1 MARGTTEATI
11 NTEGRIAITNL
22 RGYALHFRDSDNRSD
37 IMIPAGVK
45 GWKGLTYREVENQVA
60 MDNKMFTGSDTKGS
74 NARIVIDDESV
85 RKAIF
90 HIDNID
96 ELNTKTLSLD
106 SVKNL
111 LKITDIKAFRAE
123 ITKYVNNEGDKQ
135 AFIDLA
141 SQAGIDKATVA
152 QKNAIEKI
160 TGYKFSKK
168 AEDGE

>member
-1 MARGTTEATI
+1 MAKETADVMV

-37 IMIPAGVK
+37 IRIPAGVR

-60 MDNKMFTGSDTKGS
+60 MGNKMFTGNDTKGS
-74 NARIVIDDESV
+74 NARIIIDDEAA

-90 HIDNID
+90 HIDD
-96 ELNTKTLSLD
+96 VKELNTDTLSLS
-106 SVKNL
+106 SVKAL
-111 LKITDIKAFRAE
+111 LKITDMRKFRTE
-123 ITKYVNNEGDKQ
+123 ITKYVSNEGDKQ

-141 SQAGIDKATVA
+141 TQAGIDKATVA

-160 TGYKFSKK
+160 TGYKFSKQ